1 MSSDH
6 VKKKVPVIL
15 QIGENE
21 SGPVALNMVFSYFR
35 CWPAKDTLNQEC
47 GVSDN
52 SKIPVERLMKVARAH
67 HFISDV
73 RQPGIDGLKSL
84 RLPAII
90 GIRGGYFSVLTG
102 YTGDFFLV
110 NSTRE
115 GQQKITASD
124 LESVF
129 DGNVLTLEPG
139 PDFKPDK
146 KQFGFADKIWSR
158 IKPSRYD
165 LLFVLICGAILVI
178 PAVIMAGLNK
188 LFFDDIINLNQPRYF
203 RPMLLLIAG
212 LFFFN
217 GILTF
222 LQQKVLVKIELRLAI
237 VESSKLLLHILKLPI
252 RFFMTRQP
260 GEIFKRVQLNDDL
273 AALLSTELTSTIS
286 NMITVILYAVV
297 MIQYNFLLTVIGVT
311 VILVN
316 LFVLR
321 IISEKRSTLNQLLF
335 ERNQR
340 TFSTAGVGLEQ
351 IETIKA
357 TGSEND
363 FYGLWSG
370 SLSNAVVYDQRL
382 NVTSNLL
389 DALPDF
395 LSNLNNIILLT
406 LGGLLVIYGDMTIG
420 IFIAFQS
427 LMSNFTGPVKS
438 VVSMGSD
445 LQVAKSNLNTI
456 QDALSTGEDVY
467 FNTTV
472 SDDPASLSPGSS
484 KLHGFL
490 DFTNVTFGYD
500 RFAEPLISGFSL
512 HVEPGKRI
520 ALVGGSGSGKSTL
533 AKLVAGLYHP
543 WEGDIL
549 FDGRKRTAYPQ
560 DVIRNSI
567 SLVDQE
573 IFIFKGTVNENITM
587 WNNTIPTPD
596 IIQSTRDACIHDIIS
611 SRPGGYNGILINA
624 GNNLSGGQRQRIE
637 IARALVVNPTILV
650 MDEATSALDANTEK
664 IIDNNI
670 RRRGCTTLII
680 AHRLSTIRDCDEIIV
695 LDRGKVVQRGT
706 HDEMI
711 KDQQGLY
718 FKLVNL
724 N

>member
-1 MSSDH
+1 
-6 VKKKVPVIL
+6 
-15 QIGENE
+15 
-21 SGPVALNMVFSYFR
+21 
-35 CWPAKDTLNQEC
+35 
-47 GVSDN
+47 
-52 SKIPVERLMKVARAH
+52 
-67 HFISDV
+67 
-73 RQPGIDGLKSL
+73 
-84 RLPAII
+84 
-90 GIRGGYFSVLTG
+90 
-102 YTGDFFLV
+102 
-110 NSTRE
+110 
-115 GQQKITASD
+115 
-124 LESVF
+124 
-129 DGNVLTLEPG
+129 
-139 PDFKPDK
+139 
-146 KQFGFADKIWSR
+146 
-158 IKPSRYD
+158 
-165 LLFVLICGAILVI
+165 
-178 PAVIMAGLNK
+178 
-188 LFFDDIINLNQPRYF
+188 
-203 RPMLLLIAG
+203 
-212 LFFFN
+212 
-217 GILTF
+217 
-222 LQQKVLVKIELRLAI
+222 
-237 VESSKLLLHILKLPI
+237 
-252 RFFMTRQP
+252 
-260 GEIFKRVQLNDDL
+260 
-273 AALLSTELTSTIS
+273 
-286 NMITVILYAVV
+286 MITVILYAVV
-297 MIQYNFLLTVIGVT
+297 MIQYNLLLTVIGVS

-370 SLSNAVVYDQRL
+370 SLSNAVIYDQKL

-456 QDALSTGEDVY
+456 QDALSTREDIYFSGE
-467 FNTTV
+467 V
-472 SDDPASLSPGSS
+472 SADPALLEPDAS
-484 KLHGFL
+484 KLHGYL
-490 DFTNVTFGYD
+490 DFKNVTFGYD
-500 RFAEPLISGFSL
+500 RFADPLISDFSL
-512 HVEPGKRI
+512 HVEPGKRV

-549 FDGRKRTAYPQ
+549 FDGKPRTAFAQ

-573 IFIFKGTVNENITM
+573 IFLFRGTVNENITM
-587 WNNTIPTPD
+587 WNNTIQTPD
-596 IIQSTRDACIHDIIS
+596 IILSTRDACIHDVIS
-611 SRPGGYNGILINA
+611 SRPGGYNGLLINA
-624 GNNLSGGQRQRIE
+624 GSNLSGGQRQRIE

-650 MDEATSALDANTEK
+650 MDEATSALDANTAK
-664 IIDNNI
+664 TIDNNI

-695 LDRGKVVQRGT
+695 LERGKVVQRGT

-711 KDQQGLY
+711 RDQQGLY
-718 FKLVNL
+718 YKLVNL

>member
-1 MSSDH
+1 MSNEH

-21 SGPVALNMVFSYFR
+21 SGAVALTMVFSYFHCFPPR
-35 CWPAKDTLNQEC
+35 DALNQEC

-52 SKIPVERLMKVARAH
+52 SKIPAERLMKVAMAH
-67 HFISDV
+67 VFRSEV
-73 RQPGIDGLKSL
+73 RRCSVAELKTLQQPV
-84 RLPAII
+84 II
-90 GIRGGYFSVLTG
+90 GIHGGYYSVLTG
-102 YTGDFFLV
+102 YGKEFYFL
-110 NSTRE
+110 NDTRE
-115 GQQKITASD
+115 GQKKFD
-124 LESVF
+124 ERELENIF
-129 DGNVLTLEPG
+129 DGTVVIITPG

-146 KQFGFADKIWSR
+146 NRNAFFERVWIR
-158 IKPSRYD
+158 LKPNRFD
-165 LLFVLICGAILVI
+165 LVFVLICGAILVI
-178 PAVIMAGLNK
+178 PAIIMAGLNK
-188 LFFDDIINLNQPRYF
+188 LFFDDIINLNQPAYF
-203 RPMLLLIAG
+203 KPMLLLIVA

-217 GILTF
+217 GFLTY
-222 LQQKVLVKIELRLAI
+222 LQQKILVKIELRLAI
-237 VESSKLLLHILKLPI
+237 VESSKLLMHILKLPI

-273 AALLSTELTSTIS
+273 ASLLSTELTATIS
-286 NMITVILYAVV
+286 NMITVVFYAIV
-297 MIQYNFLLTVIGVT
+297 MIQYNLLLTVIGVT
-311 VILVN
+311 VIMVN

-321 IISEKRSTLNQLLF
+321 LISEKRSTLNQLLF
-335 ERNQR
+335 ERNQQ

-370 SLSNAVVYDQRL
+370 SLSNAVVFDQKL

-406 LGGLLVIYGDMTIG
+406 LGGLLVIYGEMTIG

-456 QDALSTGEDVY
+456 QDALSTNEDVY
-467 FNTTV
+467 FKSEV
-472 SDDPASLSPGSS
+472 SDDPATLTPAAS
-484 KLHGFL
+484 KLNGFL
-490 DFTNVTFGYD
+490 DFKNVTFGYD
-500 RFAEPLISGFSL
+500 RFRDPLIENFSL

-543 WEGDIL
+543 WAGEVL
-549 FDGRKRTAYPQ
+549 FDGRERTAIDQ
-560 DVIRNSI
+560 DVIRNSV

-573 IFIFKGTVNENITM
+573 IFLFKGTVSDNITM
-587 WNNTIPTPD
+587 WNNTIGTPD
-596 IIQSTRDACIHDIIS
+596 IVQATKDACIHDIIS
-611 SRPGGYNGILINA
+611 SRPGGYNGIIINA
-624 GNNLSGGQRQRIE
+624 GSNLSGGQRQRIE
-637 IARALVVNPTILV
+637 IARALVVNPSILV

-695 LDRGKVVQRGT
+695 LDRGKVAQRGT

-718 FKLVNL
+718 YKLVNL

>member
-1 MSSDH
+1 MSSHH

-21 SGPVALNMVFSYFR
+21 SGPVALSMVFSYFH
-35 CWPAKDTLNQEC
+35 CWPAKDALNQEC

-52 SKIPVERLMKVARAH
+52 SKIPVERLLKVARAH
-67 HFISDV
+67 DFISALL
-73 RQPGIDGLKSL
+73 QPGIDRLKSL
-84 RLPAII
+84 SLPAII
-90 GIRGGYFSVLTG
+90 GINGGYFSVLTG
-102 YTGDFFLV
+102 YTGDYFLL

-139 PDFKPDK
+139 PEFKPDK

-222 LQQKVLVKIELRLAI
+222 LQQKVLVKVELRLAI
-237 VESSKLLLHILKLPI
+237 AESSKLLLHILKLPI

-273 AALLSTELTSTIS
+273 ATLLSTELTSTIS
-286 NMITVILYAVV
+286 NMVTVILYAVV
-297 MIQYNFLLTVIGVT
+297 MIQYNLLLTVIGVT

-406 LGGLLVIYGDMTIG
+406 LGGLLVIYGNMTIG

-456 QDALSTGEDVY
+456 QDALSTGEDIY

-472 SDDPASLSPGSS
+472 SDDPGSLSPGAS

-500 RFAEPLISGFSL
+500 RFSEPLIAGFSL

-543 WEGDIL
+543 WEGEVL
-549 FDGRKRTAYPQ
+549 FDGKPRNAFPE

-573 IFIFKGTVNENITM
+573 IFLFKGTVNENITM

-711 KDQQGLY
+711 KDLQGLY

>member
-1 MSSDH
+1 
-6 VKKKVPVIL
+6 
-15 QIGENE
+15 
-21 SGPVALNMVFSYFR
+21 MVFSYYH
-35 CWPAKDTLNQEC
+35 CYPAKDALNQEC

-52 SKIPVERLMKVARAH
+52 SNIPADRLMKVALAH
-67 HFISDV
+67 AFKSEIRSC
-73 RQPGIDGLKSL
+73 GTAELKKL
-84 RLPAII
+84 QVPVII
-90 GIRGGYFSVLTG
+90 GIHGGYYSVLTG
-102 YTGDFFLV
+102 YNKEFYFL
-110 NSTRE
+110 NDTRE
-115 GQQKITASD
+115 GQKKLNEQE
-124 LESVF
+124 LENIF
-129 DGNVLTLEPG
+129 DGTAVIITPG

-146 KQFGFADKIWSR
+146 NRNAFLEKVWTR
-158 IKPSRYD
+158 IKPNRFD
-165 LLFVLICGAILVI
+165 LGFVLICGAILVI
-178 PAVIMAGLNK
+178 PAIIMAGLNK
-188 LFFDDIINLNQPRYF
+188 LFFDDIIDLNQPSYF
-203 RPMLLLIAG
+203 KPMLVLIAG

-217 GILTF
+217 GFLTY
-222 LQQKVLVKIELRLAI
+222 LQQKILVKIELKLAI
-237 VESSKLLLHILKLPI
+237 VESSKLLMHILKLPI

-273 AALLSTELTSTIS
+273 ASLLSTELTSTIS
-286 NMITVILYAVV
+286 NMITVVFYAIV
-297 MIQYNFLLTVIGVT
+297 MIQYNLLLTVIGVT

-321 IISEKRSTLNQLLF
+321 FISEKRSTLNQLLF

-370 SLSNAVVYDQRL
+370 SLSNAVVFDQKL

-395 LSNLNNIILLT
+395 LSNLNTIILLT
-406 LGGLLVIYGDMTIG
+406 LGGLLVIYGEMTIG

-456 QDALSTGEDVY
+456 QDALSTNEDVY
-467 FNTTV
+467 FKSGV
-472 SDDPASLSPGSS
+472 SDDLSTLAPASS
-484 KLHGFL
+484 KLNGFL
-490 DFTNVTFGYD
+490 DFKNVTFGYD
-500 RFAEPLISGFSL
+500 RFHDPLIENFSL

-543 WEGDIL
+543 WAGEIL
-549 FDGRKRTAYPQ
+549 FDGKERTAFPQ
-560 DVIRNSI
+560 DIIRNSI

-573 IFIFKGTVNENITM
+573 IFLFKGLSA
-587 WNNTIPTPD
+587 TILRCGTILSGLLILSSLQRTPA
-596 IIQSTRDACIHDIIS
+596 SMIIS

-624 GNNLSGGQRQRIE
+624 GSNLSGGQRQRIE
-637 IARALVVNPTILV
+637 IARALVVNPAILV

-695 LDRGKVVQRGT
+695 LDKGKVAQRGT

>member
-1 MSSDH
+1 MSTEH

-15 QIGENE
+15 QIGDNE
-21 SGPVALNMVFSYFR
+21 SGPVALTMVFSYYH
-35 CWPAKDTLNQEC
+35 CWPAKDALNQEC

-52 SKIPVERLMKVARAH
+52 SRIPADRLKKVAAAH
-67 HFISDV
+67 AFKSEV
-73 RQPGIDGLKSL
+73 RKCTVADLKTL
-84 RLPAII
+84 QLPAII
-90 GIRGGYFSVLTG
+90 GIQGSYYSVLTG
-102 YTGDFFLV
+102 YNNEFFLV
-110 NSTRE
+110 NDTHE
-115 GQQKITASD
+115 GEKKLKAEELEKI
-124 LESVF
+124 F
-129 DGNVLTLEPG
+129 DGNAIYLEPG
-139 PDFKPDK
+139 PDFKPEK
-146 KQFGFADKIWSR
+146 HKNAFVERVWSR
-158 IKPSRYD
+158 IKSSRYD
-165 LLFVLICGAILVI
+165 LGFVLICGAILVI

-222 LQQKVLVKIELRLAI
+222 LQQKILVKIELRLAI
-237 VESSKLLLHILKLPI
+237 VESSKLLMHILKLPI

-273 AALLSTELTSTIS
+273 ASLLSTELTATIS
-286 NMITVILYAVV
+286 NMITVVLYALV
-297 MIQYNFLLTVIGVT
+297 MIQYNLLLTIIGVT

-321 IISEKRSTLNQLLF
+321 MISEKRSTLNQLLF

-370 SLSNAVVYDQRL
+370 SLSNAVVFDQKL

-406 LGGLLVIYGDMTIG
+406 LGGLLVIYGEMTIG

-445 LQVAKSNLNTI
+445 LQVAKSNLTTI
-456 QDALSTGEDVY
+456 QDALSTKQDIY
-467 FNTTV
+467 FKSEVNDNP
-472 SDDPASLSPGSS
+472 SSLEPASS

-490 DFTNVTFGYD
+490 DFKNVTFGYD
-500 RFAEPLISGFSL
+500 RFSDPLIENFSL
-512 HVEPGKRI
+512 HVEPGSRI

-543 WEGDIL
+543 WAGDIL
-549 FDGRKRTAYPQ
+549 FDGKERTAYPQ
-560 DVIRNSI
+560 DIMRNSI

-573 IFIFKGTVNENITM
+573 IFLFKGTVSDNITM
-587 WNNTIPTPD
+587 WNNTIGTPD
-596 IIQSTRDACIHDIIS
+596 IIQATKDACIHDVIS

-624 GNNLSGGQRQRIE
+624 GSNLSGGQRQRIE
-637 IARALVVNPTILV
+637 IARALVVNPSIMV

-695 LDRGKVVQRGT
+695 LEKGKVVQRGT

>member
-1 MSSDH
+1 MSNER
-6 VKKKVPVIL
+6 VKKKIPVIL

-21 SGPVALNMVFSYFR
+21 SGPVALTMVFSYFH
-35 CWPAKDTLNQEC
+35 CYPAKNALNQEC
-47 GVSDN
+47 GVTDN
-52 SKIPVERLMKVARAH
+52 SKIPAIRLKKVAIAH
-67 HFISDV
+67 AFNSEV
-73 RQPGIDGLKSL
+73 RSCGVTELKSL
-84 RLPAII
+84 QMPLII
-90 GIRGGYFSVLTG
+90 GINGGYYSVLTG
-102 YTGDFFLV
+102 YNKEFYLLNDTH
-110 NSTRE
+110 E
-115 GQQKITASD
+115 GEKKISEQE
-124 LESVF
+124 LGKIY
-129 DGNVLTLEPG
+129 DGTVLIITPG

-146 KQFGFADKIWSR
+146 HKNVFINRVWAR
-158 IKPSRYD
+158 IKPSRFD
-165 LLFVLICGAILVI
+165 LGFVLICGAILVL
-178 PAVIMAGLNK
+178 PAIIMAGLNK
-188 LFFDDIINLNQPRYF
+188 LFFDDIINLNQPSYF
-203 RPMLLLIAG
+203 KPMLVLIAG

-217 GILTF
+217 GILTY
-222 LQQKVLVKIELRLAI
+222 LQQKILVKIELRLAI
-237 VESSKLLLHILKLPI
+237 VESSKLLMHILKLPI
-252 RFFMTRQP
+252 RFFMARQP

-273 AALLSTELTSTIS
+273 GSLLSTELTSTMS
-286 NMITVILYAVV
+286 NMITVVFYAIV
-297 MIQYNFLLTVIGVT
+297 MIQYNFLLTVIGVS

-370 SLSNAVVYDQRL
+370 SLSNAVVFDQKL

-389 DALPDF
+389 DTLPDF
-395 LSNLNNIILLT
+395 LSNLNTIILIT
-406 LGGLLVIYGDMTIG
+406 LGGLLVIYGEMTIG

-456 QDALSTGEDVY
+456 QDALSTDEDIY
-467 FNTTV
+467 FKSEAN
-472 SDDPASLSPGSS
+472 DDPKTITPANS

-490 DFTNVTFGYD
+490 DFNNVIFGYD
-500 RFAEPLISGFSL
+500 RFSDPLIENFSL
-512 HVEPGKRI
+512 HVEPGKRV

-533 AKLVAGLYHP
+533 AKLVAGLYQP
-543 WEGDIL
+543 WAGEVL
-549 FDGRKRTAYPQ
+549 FDGQERTAFSQ

-573 IFIFKGTVNENITM
+573 IFLFKGTVNDNLTM
-587 WNNTIPTPD
+587 WNNTIGTPD
-596 IIQSTRDACIHDIIS
+596 VIQATKDSCIHDVIS

-637 IARALVVNPTILV
+637 IARALVVNPTILI

-695 LDRGKVVQRGT
+695 LDKGKVVQRGT

-711 KDQQGLY
+711 KDQLGIY

>member
-1 MSSDH
+1 M
-6 VKKKVPVIL
+6 
-15 QIGENE
+15 
-21 SGPVALNMVFSYFR
+21 AFAFYR
-35 CWPAKDTLNQEC
+35 CRPAKDALNQEC

-52 SKIPVERLMKVARAH
+52 SKIPASRLTKVAQSHNFEANS
-67 HFISDV
+67 FTSDV
-73 RQPGIDGLKSL
+73 QTL
-84 RLPAII
+84 RSIPLPALI
-90 GIRGGYFSVLTG
+90 GIQGGYFSVLTG
-102 YTGDFFLV
+102 YTSETFLL
-110 NSTRE
+110 NDTRE
-115 GQQKITASD
+115 GAKKMGPAD
-124 LESVF
+124 LEAVF
-129 DGNVLTLEPG
+129 DGNVITLKPG
-139 PDFKPDK
+139 PEFKPDK
-146 KQFGFADKIWSR
+146 HQHGLFDKVWSR
-158 IKPSRYD
+158 IKPSRFD
-165 LLFVLICGAILVI
+165 LVFVLICGAILVI

-188 LFFDDIINLNQPRYF
+188 LFFDDIISLNQPRYF
-203 RPMLLLIAG
+203 KPMLVLIAG

-217 GILTF
+217 GLLTF
-222 LQQKVLVKIELRLAI
+222 LQQKILVKIELRLAI

-260 GEIFKRVQLNDDL
+260 GEIFKRIQLNDDL
-273 AALLSTELTSTIS
+273 ATLLSTELTFTIS
-286 NMITVILYAVV
+286 NLITVILYAAV
-297 MIQYNFLLTVIGVT
+297 MIRYNMMLTVIGVT
-311 VILVN
+311 VILIN
-316 LFVLR
+316 LLVLR
-321 IISEKRSTLNQLLF
+321 MISEKRSTLNQLLF

-363 FYGLWSG
+363 FYSLWSG
-370 SLSNAVVYDQRL
+370 SLSNAVNFDQKL
-382 NVTSNLL
+382 NVTSNIL

-406 LGGLLVIYGDMTIG
+406 LGGLLVIHGEMTIG

-445 LQVAKSNLNTI
+445 LQVARSNLNTI
-456 QDALSTGEDVY
+456 QDALSTREDIY
-467 FNTTV
+467 FNSEV
-472 SDDPASLSPGSS
+472 SDDPSALAPSDS
-484 KLHGFL
+484 KLNGFL
-490 DFTNVTFGYD
+490 DFKNVTFGYD
-500 RFAEPLISGFSL
+500 RFADPLISDFSL
-512 HVEPGKRI
+512 HVEPGKRV

-543 WEGDIL
+543 WEGEIL
-549 FDGRKRTAYPQ
+549 FDGKPRTAYPQ

-573 IFIFKGTVNENITM
+573 IFLFKGTVNENITM
-587 WNNTIPTPD
+587 WNNTILTPD
-596 IIQSTRDACIHDIIS
+596 IIQSTKDACIHDVIS
-611 SRPGGYNGILINA
+611 SRPGGYSGLIINA
-624 GNNLSGGQRQRIE
+624 GSNLSGGQRQRIE

-706 HDEMI
+706 HDELI
-711 KDQQGLY
+711 KDKQGLY
-718 FKLVNL
+718 YKLVNL
-724 N
+724 S

>member
-1 MSSDH
+1 MRDEH

-15 QIGENE
+15 QIGDNE
-21 SGPVALNMVFSYFR
+21 SGPVALTMVFSYYH
-35 CWPAKDTLNQEC
+35 CYPAKDSLNLEC

-52 SKIPVERLMKVARAH
+52 SKIPADRLMKVARH
-67 HFISDV
+67 HEFHSEV
-73 RQPGIDGLKSL
+73 LNCSAAELKSL
-84 RLPAII
+84 QMPLIT
-90 GIRGGYFSVLTG
+90 GIHGGYYSVITG
-102 YTGDFFLV
+102 YTKDGYLLND
-110 NSTRE
+110 THE
-115 GQQKITASD
+115 GKKKVSEQEFEKIYDGTA
-124 LESVF
+124 LIIK
-129 DGNVLTLEPG
+129 PG
-139 PDFKPDK
+139 SDFKPDK
-146 KQFGFADKIWSR
+146 HQFGFIDKVWAR
-158 IKPSRYD
+158 LKPSRYD
-165 LLFVLICGAILVI
+165 LGFVLLCGAILII
-178 PAVIMAGLNK
+178 PAIIMAGLNK

-203 RPMLLLIAG
+203 RPMLVLIAG

-217 GILTF
+217 GILTY
-222 LQQKVLVKIELRLAI
+222 LQQKILVKIELRLAI
-237 VESSKLLLHILKLPI
+237 VESSKLLMHILKLPV
-252 RFFMTRQP
+252 RFFTSRQP

-273 AALLSTELTSTIS
+273 ASLLSTELTATVSS
-286 NMITVILYAVV
+286 MITVVFYAVV
-297 MIQYNFLLTVIGVT
+297 MIQYNLMLTVIGVT

-363 FYGLWSG
+363 FFGLWSG
-370 SLSNAVVYDQRL
+370 TLSNAVVFDQKL
-382 NVTSNLL
+382 NFTSNLL

-406 LGGLLVIYGDMTIG
+406 LGGLLVIYGEMTIG

-427 LMSNFTGPVKS
+427 LMLNFTGPVKV

-445 LQVAKSNLNTI
+445 LQVAKSNIDTI
-456 QDALSTGEDVY
+456 QDALSTNEDIY
-467 FNTTV
+467 FKSEAHDSPV
-472 SDDPASLSPGSS
+472 SLIPSNS

-490 DFTNVTFGYD
+490 DFKNVTFGYD
-500 RFAEPLISGFSL
+500 RFLDPLIENFSL

-543 WEGDIL
+543 WAGEIL
-549 FDGRKRTAYPQ
+549 FDGQERNAYPQ
-560 DVIRNSI
+560 DVIRNSV

-573 IFIFKGTVNENITM
+573 IFLFKGTVNDNITM
-587 WNNTIPTPD
+587 WNNTIGTPD
-596 IIQSTRDACIHDIIS
+596 IIQSTKDACIHDVIS
-611 SRPGGYNGILINA
+611 SRPGGYSGILINA

-664 IIDNNI
+664 MIDNNI
-670 RRRGCTTLII
+670 RRRGCTALII
-680 AHRLSTIRDCDEIIV
+680 CLLYTSPSPRDGLLSR
-695 LDRGKVVQRGT
+695 
-706 HDEMI
+706 MPSSA
-711 KDQQGLY
+711 
-718 FKLVNL
+718 
-724 N
+724 

>member
-1 MSSDH
+1 M
-6 VKKKVPVIL
+6 
-15 QIGENE
+15 
-21 SGPVALNMVFSYFR
+21 
-35 CWPAKDTLNQEC
+35 
-47 GVSDN
+47 
-52 SKIPVERLMKVARAH
+52 
-67 HFISDV
+67 
-73 RQPGIDGLKSL
+73 
-84 RLPAII
+84 
-90 GIRGGYFSVLTG
+90 
-102 YTGDFFLV
+102 LV
-110 NSTRE
+110 
-115 GQQKITASD
+115 
-124 LESVF
+124 
-129 DGNVLTLEPG
+129 
-139 PDFKPDK
+139 
-146 KQFGFADKIWSR
+146 
-158 IKPSRYD
+158 
-165 LLFVLICGAILVI
+165 
-178 PAVIMAGLNK
+178 
-188 LFFDDIINLNQPRYF
+188 
-203 RPMLLLIAG
+203 LIAG

-217 GILTF
+217 GILTY
-222 LQQKVLVKIELRLAI
+222 LQQKILVKTELRLAI
-237 VESSKLLLHILKLPI
+237 VESSKLLMHILKLPI
-252 RFFMTRQP
+252 RFFTSRQP

-273 AALLSTELTSTIS
+273 ATLLSTELS
-286 NMITVILYAVV
+286 NTVSSLITVVFYAIV
-297 MIQYNFLLTVIGVT
+297 MIRYNFLLTLIGVT

-316 LFVLR
+316 LFVLQ

-370 SLSNAVVYDQRL
+370 NLSNAVVYDQKL
-382 NVTSNLL
+382 NFTSNLL

-406 LGGLLVIYGDMTIG
+406 LGGLLVIYGEMTIG

-427 LMSNFTGPVKS
+427 LMSNFTGPVKT

-445 LQVAKSNLNTI
+445 LQVAKSNIDTI
-456 QDALSTGEDVY
+456 QDALSTKEDIY
-467 FNTTV
+467 FKNDGN
-472 SDDPASLSPGSS
+472 DDPGTVIPANS

-490 DFTNVTFGYD
+490 DFKNVTFGYD
-500 RFAEPLISGFSL
+500 RFSDPLIENFSL
-512 HVEPGKRI
+512 HVDPGKRI

-543 WEGDIL
+543 WAGEIL
-549 FDGRKRTAYPQ
+549 FDGLERTHFPQ
-560 DVIRNSI
+560 DVIRNSV

-573 IFIFKGTVNENITM
+573 IFLFKGTVNDNITM
-587 WNNTIPTPD
+587 WNNTIGTPD
-596 IIQSTRDACIHDIIS
+596 IIQSTKDACIHDVIS
-611 SRPGGYNGILINA
+611 ARPGGYSAILINA
-624 GNNLSGGQRQRIE
+624 GSNLSGGQRQRIE

-664 IIDNNI
+664 NIDNNI

-695 LDRGKVVQRGT
+695 LDKGKVVQRGT

-711 KDQQGLY
+711 RDRQGLY

>member
-1 MSSDH
+1 MSNLH

-21 SGPVALNMVFSYFR
+21 SGPVALTMVFSFHH
-35 CWPAKDTLNQEC
+35 CNPAKDALNQEC

-52 SKIPVERLMKVARAH
+52 SKIPIDRLMKVATGH
-67 HFISDV
+67 EFISEV
-73 RQPGIDGLKSL
+73 RSCSIEDLKSL
-84 RLPAII
+84 QLPAII
-90 GIRGGYFSVLTG
+90 GINGGYFSVLTDYNNG
-102 YTGDFFLV
+102 TFQV
-110 NSTRE
+110 NDTHEGKTRLSGPE
-115 GQQKITASD
+115 LEKAYDGHTLIIT
-124 LESVF
+124 
-129 DGNVLTLEPG
+129 PG
-139 PDFKPDK
+139 PDFKSDK
-146 KQFGFADKIWSR
+146 EKNVFFDRVWGR
-158 IKPSRYD
+158 IAPSKFD
-165 LLFVLICGAILVI
+165 LGFVLLCGTILVI
-178 PAVIMAGLNK
+178 PAIIMAGLNK
-188 LFFDDIINLNQPRYF
+188 LFFDDIIGLKQPLYF
-203 RPMLLLIAG
+203 KPMLMLIAG
-212 LFFFN
+212 LFFLN
-217 GILTF
+217 GILTY
-222 LQQKVLVKIELRLAI
+222 LQQKILVKVELRLAI
-237 VESSKLLLHILKLPI
+237 VESSKLLMHILKLPI

-273 AALLSTELTSTIS
+273 ASLLSTQLAGTVSS
-286 NMITVILYAVV
+286 MITVIFYAVV
-297 MIQYNFLLTVIGVT
+297 MIQYNVLLTVIGVS

-363 FYGLWSG
+363 FFGLWSG
-370 SLSNAVVYDQRL
+370 NLSNAVVFDQKL
-382 NVTSNLL
+382 NFTSNLL

-406 LGGLLVIYGDMTIG
+406 LGGLLVIYGEMTIG

-445 LQVAKSNLNTI
+445 MQVAKSNINTI
-456 QDALSTGEDVY
+456 QDALSTKPDIYYNDE
-467 FNTTV
+467 TV
-472 SDDPASLSPGSS
+472 ENPQSITAANS

-490 DFTNVTFGYD
+490 DFKNVTFGYD
-500 RFAEPLISGFSL
+500 RFRDPLIENFSL
-512 HVEPGKRI
+512 HVEPGRRI

-543 WEGDIL
+543 WAGQIL
-549 FDGRKRTAYPQ
+549 FDNRERKAFPQ
-560 DVIRNSI
+560 DLIRNSV

-573 IFIFKGTVNENITM
+573 IFLFKGTVNENITM
-587 WNNTIPTPD
+587 WNNTIGTPD
-596 IIQSTRDACIHDIIS
+596 IIQSTKDACIHDVIS
-611 SRPGGYNGILINA
+611 SRPGGYTSMLINA
-624 GNNLSGGQRQRIE
+624 GNNFSGGQRQRIE

-664 IIDNNI
+664 SIDNNI

-695 LDRGKVVQRGT
+695 LDNGKVAQRGT
-706 HDEMI
+706 HEELVRD
-711 KDQQGLY
+711 KQGLY

>member
-596 IIQSTRDACIHDIIS
+596 IIQSTMDACIHDIIS
-611 SRPGGYNGILINA
+611 SRPGGYSGILINA

-706 HDEMI
+706 HDDMI

>member
-1 MSSDH
+1 MSNEH
-6 VKKKVPVIL
+6 VRKKVPVIL

-21 SGPVALNMVFSYFR
+21 SGVVALTMVFSFYR
-35 CWPAKDTLNQEC
+35 CWPAKNVLTQEC
-47 GVSDN
+47 GISDN
-52 SKIPVERLMKVARAH
+52 SKIPADRLMKVA
-67 HFISDV
+67 ISHAFTSEIRNCGV
-73 RQPGIDGLKSL
+73 SELKSL
-84 RLPAII
+84 QLPVII
-90 GIRGGYFSVLTG
+90 GIHGGYFSVLTG
-102 YTGDFFLV
+102 YSKGFYFL
-110 NSTRE
+110 NDTHE
-115 GQQKITASD
+115 GPKKLNGHE
-124 LESVF
+124 LEQIF
-129 DGNVLTLEPG
+129 DGTALIITPG

-146 KQFGFADKIWSR
+146 HRNAFFDKIWTR
-158 IKPSRYD
+158 IKTSRFD
-165 LLFVLICGAILVI
+165 LGFVLICGAILVI
-178 PAVIMAGLNK
+178 PAIILAGLNK
-188 LFFDDIINLNQPRYF
+188 LFFDDIIDLHQIQYF
-203 RPMLLLIAG
+203 KPMLLLIAG

-217 GILTF
+217 GILTY
-222 LQQKVLVKIELRLAI
+222 LQQKILVKIELRLAI
-237 VESSKLLLHILKLPI
+237 VESSKLLIHILKLPI

-273 AALLSTELTSTIS
+273 ATLLSTELTSTVS
-286 NMITVILYAVV
+286 NMITVVFYAIV
-297 MIQYNFLLTVIGVT
+297 MIQYNLLLTVIGVT

-321 IISEKRSTLNQLLF
+321 IMSEKRSTLNQLLF

-363 FYGLWSG
+363 FFGLWSG
-370 SLSNAVVYDQRL
+370 SLSNAVGFDQKL

-389 DALPDF
+389 EALPDF

-406 LGGLLVIYGDMTIG
+406 LGGLLVIYGEMTIG

-445 LQVAKSNLNTI
+445 LQVAKSNLDTI
-456 QDALSTGEDVY
+456 QDALSTNEDIY
-467 FNTTV
+467 FQSEA
-472 SDDPASLSPGSS
+472 SDNPENITPVNS

-490 DFTNVTFGYD
+490 DFKNITFGYD
-500 RFAEPLISGFSL
+500 RFSEPLIENFSL

-543 WEGDIL
+543 WAGEIL
-549 FDGRKRTAYPQ
+549 FDGRERTDFPQ
-560 DVIRNSI
+560 DVIRNSV

-573 IFIFKGTVNENITM
+573 IFLFKGTVTDNITM
-587 WNNTIPTPD
+587 WNNTIGTPD
-596 IIQSTRDACIHDIIS
+596 IIQSTKDACIHDVIS

-624 GNNLSGGQRQRIE
+624 GSNLSGGQRQRIE

-695 LDRGKVVQRGT
+695 LDNGKVVQRGT

-711 KDQQGLY
+711 RDQNGLY

>member
-1 MSSDH
+1 MKDEH
-6 VKKKVPVIL
+6 VKKRVPVIL
-15 QIGENE
+15 QIGDNE
-21 SGPVALNMVFSYFR
+21 SGPVALTMVFSYYH
-35 CWPAKDTLNQEC
+35 CYPSKDALNLEC

-52 SKIPVERLMKVARAH
+52 SKIPAGRLTDVASQHA
-67 HFISDV
+67 
-73 RQPGIDGLKSL
+73 IDSEVITCPAAALKSHQMPL
-84 RLPAII
+84 IAGLH
-90 GIRGGYFSVLTG
+90 GGYYAVITG
-102 YTGDFFLV
+102 FTKDSYLIND
-110 NSTRE
+110 TRE
-115 GQQKITASD
+115 GKKKLSENEFEQIYDGTAVI
-124 LESVF
+124 LTPGAGFKTERQR
-129 DGNVLTLEPG
+129 DGFPARVWE
-139 PDFKPDK
+139 
-146 KQFGFADKIWSR
+146 R

-165 LLFVLICGAILVI
+165 LAFVLLCGVILII
-178 PAVIMAGLNK
+178 PAIIMAGLNK

-203 RPMLLLIAG
+203 RPMLALIAG

-217 GILTF
+217 GILTY
-222 LQQKVLVKIELRLAI
+222 LQQKILVKIELRLAI
-237 VESSKLLLHILKLPI
+237 VESSRLLMHILKLPI
-252 RFFMTRQP
+252 RFFTARQP

-273 AALLSTELTSTIS
+273 ASLLSTQLIETLASMT
-286 NMITVILYAVV
+286 TVIFYAVV
-297 MIQYNFLLTVIGVT
+297 MIQYNVLLTVIGVT

-321 IISEKRSTLNQLLF
+321 IISEKRATLNQLLF

-370 SLSNAVVYDQRL
+370 NLSNAVVYDQKL
-382 NVTSNLL
+382 NFTSNLL

-406 LGGLLVIYGDMTIG
+406 LGGLLVIYGEMTIG

-427 LMSNFTGPVKS
+427 LMSNFTGPVKT

-445 LQVAKSNLNTI
+445 LQVAKSNIDTM
-456 QDALSTGEDVY
+456 QDALSTREDIFFY
-467 FNTTV
+467 N
-472 SDDPASLSPGSS
+472 DADDELKHYDPADS

-490 DFTNVTFGYD
+490 DFKNVTFGYD
-500 RFAEPLISGFSL
+500 RFREPLIENFSL

-533 AKLVAGLYHP
+533 AKLVAGLHHP
-543 WEGDIL
+543 WAGEIL
-549 FDGRKRTAYPQ
+549 FDGRQRSFYPQ
-560 DVIRNSI
+560 DVIRNSV

-573 IFIFKGTVNENITM
+573 IFLFKGTVNDNITM
-587 WNNTIPTPD
+587 WNNTIGTPD
-596 IIQSTRDACIHDIIS
+596 IIQSTKDACIHDVIS
-611 SRPGGYNGILINA
+611 SRPGGYTGLLINA
-624 GNNLSGGQRQRIE
+624 GSNLSGGQRQRIE
-637 IARALVVNPTILV
+637 IARALVVNPSILV

-664 IIDNNI
+664 TIDNNI

-695 LDRGKVVQRGT
+695 LDKGKVVQRGT

-711 KDQQGLY
+711 RDQEGLY

>member
-1 MSSDH
+1 MSNEQ
-6 VKKKVPVIL
+6 VKTKVPVML

-21 SGPVALNMVFSYFR
+21 SGPVALTMVFAFYH
-35 CWPAKDTLNQEC
+35 CWPARDALNQEC
-47 GVSDN
+47 GVTDN
-52 SKIPVERLMKVARAH
+52 SKIPADRLMKVAAAH
-67 HFISDV
+67 EFTSEV
-73 RQPGIDGLKSL
+73 RQCSVAELTSL
-84 RLPAII
+84 QLPAII
-90 GIRGGYFSVLTG
+90 ELHGGYFGVLTG
-102 YTGDFFLV
+102 FSKDFFWL
-110 NSTRE
+110 NDTHE
-115 GQQKITASD
+115 GQKKLTIQELQGIYNGTAVILS
-124 LESVF
+124 
-129 DGNVLTLEPG
+129 PG
-139 PDFKPDK
+139 PEFKPDK
-146 KQFGFADKIWSR
+146 RRNVFADRVWSR
-158 IKPSRYD
+158 IKPSRFD
-165 LLFVLICGAILVI
+165 LGFVLICGAILVI

-203 RPMLLLIAG
+203 RPMLLLIAS

-217 GILTF
+217 GILTY
-222 LQQKVLVKIELRLAI
+222 LQQKILVKIELRLAI
-237 VESSKLLLHILKLPI
+237 VESSKLLMHILKLPI

-260 GEIFKRVQLNDDL
+260 GEIFKRIQLNDDL
-273 AALLSTELTSTIS
+273 ASLLSTELTSTIS
-286 NMITVILYAVV
+286 NMVTVVLYAVV
-297 MIQYNFLLTVIGVT
+297 MIQYNLLLTVIGVT

-321 IISEKRSTLNQLLF
+321 MISEKRSTLNQLLF

-370 SLSNAVVYDQRL
+370 SLSNAVVFDQKL

-406 LGGLLVIYGDMTIG
+406 LGGLLVIYGEMTIG

-456 QDALSTGEDVY
+456 QDALSTRQDIY
-467 FNTTV
+467 FKSEVNENPDTLA
-472 SDDPASLSPGSS
+472 PASS
-484 KLHGFL
+484 KLKGYL
-490 DFTNVTFGYD
+490 DFNKVTFGYD
-500 RFAEPLISGFSL
+500 RFRDPLIENFSL

-543 WEGDIL
+543 WAGDIL
-549 FDGRKRTAYPQ
+549 FDGKERTVFPQ
-560 DVIRNSI
+560 DVIRNSV

-573 IFIFKGTVNENITM
+573 IFLFKGTVNDNITM
-587 WNNTIPTPD
+587 WNNTIGTPD
-596 IIQSTRDACIHDIIS
+596 IIQATKDACIHDIIS
-611 SRPGGYNGILINA
+611 SRPGGYSGILINA

-637 IARALVVNPTILV
+637 IARALVVNPSLLV

-695 LDRGKVVQRGT
+695 LDKGKVAQRGT

-718 FKLVNL
+718 YKLVNL

>member
-1 MSSDH
+1 MRNEH

-21 SGPVALNMVFSYFR
+21 SGPVALTMVFSYYH
-35 CWPAKDTLNQEC
+35 CYPVKDALNQEC
-47 GVSDN
+47 GISDN
-52 SKIPVERLMKVARAH
+52 SKIPADRLMKVAVAH
-67 HFISDV
+67 GFRSELRDCSV
-73 RQPGIDGLKSL
+73 AELKSL
-84 RLPAII
+84 QMPVII
-90 GIRGGYFSVLTG
+90 GICGGYYSVLTG
-102 YTGDFFLV
+102 YNKQFYLLNDTH
-110 NSTRE
+110 E
-115 GQQKITASD
+115 GVKKLSEKELEKIYEGTA
-124 LESVF
+124 LII
-129 DGNVLTLEPG
+129 TPG
-139 PDFKPDK
+139 PDFKLDK
-146 KQFGFADKIWSR
+146 HQNVFIDR
-158 IKPSRYD
+158 VRQRLKPSRFD
-165 LLFVLICGAILVI
+165 LVFVLICGGILVI
-178 PAVIMAGLNK
+178 PAIIMAGLNK
-188 LFFDDIINLNQPRYF
+188 LFFDDIINLNQPSYF
-203 RPMLLLIAG
+203 KPMLVVIAA

-217 GILTF
+217 GFLTY
-222 LQQKVLVKIELRLAI
+222 LQQKILVKIELRLAI
-237 VESSKLLLHILKLPI
+237 EESSKLLIHILKLPI
-252 RFFMTRQP
+252 RFFMSRQP
-260 GEIFKRVQLNDDL
+260 GEIFKRIQLNDDL
-273 AALLSTELTSTIS
+273 ASLLSTELSATAAS
-286 NMITVILYAVV
+286 MITVLFYAVV
-297 MIQYNFLLTVIGVT
+297 MIQYNLLLTVIGVT

-321 IISEKRSTLNQLLF
+321 VISEKRSTLNQLLF

-370 SLSNAVVYDQRL
+370 SLSNAVIFNQKL

-389 DALPDF
+389 ETLPDF
-395 LSNLNNIILLT
+395 LSNLNTIILLT
-406 LGGLLVIYGDMTIG
+406 LGGLLVIYGEMTIG
-420 IFIAFQS
+420 VFIAFQS
-427 LMSNFTGPVKS
+427 LMLNFTGPVKT

-445 LQVAKSNLNTI
+445 LQEAKSNLNTI
-456 QDALSTGEDVY
+456 QDALSTKEDIY
-467 FNTTV
+467 FTSNTNDNPKTIL
-472 SDDPASLSPGSS
+472 PADS

-490 DFTNVTFGYD
+490 DFRNVTFGYD
-500 RFAEPLISGFSL
+500 RFSNPLIENFSL

-543 WEGDIL
+543 WAGEIL
-549 FDGRKRTAYPQ
+549 FDGKERAFYSE
-560 DVIRNSI
+560 DIIRNSI

-573 IFIFKGTVNENITM
+573 IFLFKGTVSDNLTM
-587 WNNTIPTPD
+587 WNTTIGTPD
-596 IIQSTRDACIHDIIS
+596 IIQATKDSCIHDIIS

-624 GNNLSGGQRQRIE
+624 GSNLSGGQRQRVE

-695 LDRGKVVQRGT
+695 LDKGKVVQRGT

-711 KDQQGLY
+711 KDQMGIY

>member
-1 MSSDH
+1 MGNDH
-6 VKKKVPVIL
+6 VKKKVPVLL

-21 SGPVALNMVFSYFR
+21 SGPVALSMVFSYYH
-35 CWPAKDTLNQEC
+35 CWPAKDGLNQEC

-52 SKIPVERLMKVARAH
+52 SKIPAERLMKVAKAH
-67 HFISDV
+67 EFDANITTCDV
-73 RQPGIDGLKSL
+73 SALKSAPM
-84 RLPAII
+84 PAII
-90 GIRGGYFSVLTG
+90 GIKGGYFNVLTG
-102 YTGDFFLV
+102 YTGELYLLND
-110 NSTRE
+110 THE
-115 GQQKITASD
+115 GQKKLGAAD
-124 LESVF
+124 LEQIF
-129 DGNVLTLEPG
+129 DGNLLTFKPG
-139 PDFKPDK
+139 AAFKPDK
-146 KQFGFADKIWSR
+146 HEFGFVDKIWGRIRNSR
-158 IKPSRYD
+158 FD
-165 LLFVLICGAILVI
+165 LMYVLICGAILVI
-178 PAVIMAGLNK
+178 PAVILAGLNK
-188 LFFDDIINLNQPRYF
+188 LFFDDIIDLNQPRYF

-222 LQQKVLVKIELRLAI
+222 LQQKILVKIELRLAI

-273 AALLSTELTSTIS
+273 ASLLSTQLTSTVS

-297 MIQYNFLLTVIGVT
+297 MIQYNLLLTVIGVS

-370 SLSNAVVYDQRL
+370 SLSNAVIYDQKL

-456 QDALSTGEDVY
+456 QDALSTREDIYFSGE
-467 FNTTV
+467 V
-472 SDDPASLSPGSS
+472 SADPALLEPDAS
-484 KLHGFL
+484 KLHGYL
-490 DFTNVTFGYD
+490 DFKNVTFGYD
-500 RFAEPLISGFSL
+500 RFADPLISDFSL
-512 HVEPGKRI
+512 HVEPGKRV

-549 FDGRKRTAYPQ
+549 FDGKPRTAFAQ

-573 IFIFKGTVNENITM
+573 IFLFRGTVNENITM
-587 WNNTIPTPD
+587 WNNTIQTPD
-596 IIQSTRDACIHDIIS
+596 IILSTRDACIHDVIS
-611 SRPGGYNGILINA
+611 SRPGGYNGLLINA
-624 GNNLSGGQRQRIE
+624 GSNLSGGQRQRIE

-664 IIDNNI
+664 TIDNNI

-695 LDRGKVVQRGT
+695 LERGKVVQRGT

-711 KDQQGLY
+711 RDQQGLY
-718 FKLVNL
+718 YKLVNL

>member
-1 MSSDH
+1 MRDEH
-6 VKKKVPVIL
+6 IKKKVPVIL

-21 SGPVALNMVFSYFR
+21 SGAIALTMVFSYYH
-35 CWPAKDTLNQEC
+35 CHPAKDALNQEC
-47 GVSDN
+47 GISDN
-52 SKIPVERLMKVARAH
+52 SIIPASRLMKVA
-67 HFISDV
+67 ISHGFKSEVLNCSVDE
-73 RQPGIDGLKSL
+73 LKSL
-84 RLPAII
+84 QLPAII
-90 GIRGGYFSVLTG
+90 GVQGGNFSVLTG
-102 YTGDFFLV
+102 HTSEGFLL
-110 NSTRE
+110 NNTHE
-115 GQQKITASD
+115 GKKILSGPE
-124 LESVF
+124 LEKIY
-129 DGNVLTLEPG
+129 DKTVLTITPG
-139 PDFKPDK
+139 PAFKPDK
-146 KQFGFADKIWSR
+146 KQNGFYNKVWTR
-158 IKPSRYD
+158 IKPSRLD
-165 LLFVLICGAILVI
+165 LVFVMICGIILII
-178 PAVIMAGLNK
+178 PAIILAGLNK
-188 LFFDDIINLNQPRYF
+188 LFFDDIIGLKQPYF
-203 RPMLLLIAG
+203 KPMMVLIAG
-212 LFFFN
+212 LFLFN

-222 LQQKVLVKIELRLAI
+222 LQQKILVKIELRLAI
-237 VESSKLLLHILKLPI
+237 VESSKLLMHILKLPI

-273 AALLSTELTSTIS
+273 ATLLSTELTMTVSSI
-286 NMITVILYAVV
+286 ITVLFYAIV
-297 MIQYNFLLTVIGVT
+297 MIQYNLLLTVIGVT

-316 LFVLR
+316 LLFLR

-370 SLSNAVVYDQRL
+370 NLSNAVVFDQKL

-389 DALPDF
+389 AALPDF

-406 LGGLLVIYGDMTIG
+406 LGGLLVIYGEMTIG

-427 LMSNFTGPVKS
+427 LMSNFTGPVKT

-445 LQVAKSNLNTI
+445 LQGAKSNIDTI
-456 QDALSTGEDVY
+456 QDALSTNEDVY
-467 FNTTV
+467 FKNE
-472 SDDPASLSPGSS
+472 DNDNPGSLVPADS

-490 DFTNVTFGYD
+490 DFKNVTFGYD
-500 RFAEPLISGFSL
+500 RFSEPLIENFSL

-533 AKLVAGLYHP
+533 AKLIAGLYHP
-543 WEGDIL
+543 WAGEIL
-549 FDGRKRTAYPQ
+549 FDGRERNSFPE
-560 DVIRNSI
+560 DVIRNSV

-573 IFIFKGTVNENITM
+573 IFLFKGTVNDNITM
-587 WNNTIPTPD
+587 WNNTIGTPD
-596 IIQSTRDACIHDIIS
+596 IIQSTRDACIHDVIS
-611 SRPGGYNGILINA
+611 SRPGGYSGILINA

-664 IIDNNI
+664 VIDNNI

-695 LDRGKVVQRGT
+695 LDKGKVVQRGT

-711 KDQQGLY
+711 KNEQGLY
-718 FKLVNL
+718 FNLVKLN
-724 N
+724 

>member
-1 MSSDH
+1 MSIEH

-21 SGPVALNMVFSYFR
+21 SGAVALTMVFAYYR
-35 CWPAKDTLNQEC
+35 CYPARDALNQDC

-52 SKIPVERLMKVARAH
+52 SSIPAGRLMKVARAH
-67 HFISDV
+67 AFRSET
-73 RQPGIDGLKSL
+73 RSCGLAELKTL
-84 RLPAII
+84 QMPVII
-90 GIRGGYFSVLTG
+90 GIKGGYYSVLTG
-102 YTGDFFLV
+102 YDKEFYFV
-110 NSTRE
+110 NDTRE
-115 GQQKITASD
+115 GRKRLYEAELENIYNGTIVTITPS
-124 LESVF
+124 
-129 DGNVLTLEPG
+129 

-146 KQFGFADKIWSR
+146 HENVFFNRIWLR
-158 IKPSRYD
+158 LKPNRFD
-165 LLFVLICGAILVI
+165 LGFVLICGAILII
-178 PAVIMAGLNK
+178 PAIIMAGLNK

-203 RPMLLLIAG
+203 RPMLVLIAG

-217 GILTF
+217 GILTY
-222 LQQKVLVKIELRLAI
+222 LQQKILVKIELRLAI
-237 VESSKLLLHILKLPI
+237 VESSKLLMHILKLPI
-252 RFFMTRQP
+252 RFFMARQP

-273 AALLSTELTSTIS
+273 AALLSTELTATIS
-286 NMITVILYAVV
+286 NMITVVFYAIV

-316 LFVLR
+316 LLVLR
-321 IISEKRSTLNQLLF
+321 FISEKRSTLNQLLF

-370 SLSNAVVYDQRL
+370 SLSNAVVFDQKL

-395 LSNLNNIILLT
+395 LSNLNTIILLT
-406 LGGLLVIYGDMTIG
+406 LGGLLVIYGEMTIG

-438 VVSMGSD
+438 VVTMGSQ
-445 LQVAKSNLNTI
+445 LQVANSNMNTI
-456 QDALSTGEDVY
+456 QDALSTNEDVY
-467 FNTTV
+467 FKGEV
-472 SDDPASLSPGSS
+472 SDDVSSLTPTHS
-484 KLHGFL
+484 KLNGFL
-490 DFTNVTFGYD
+490 DFKNVTFGYD
-500 RFAEPLISGFSL
+500 RFREPLIENFSL
-512 HVEPGKRI
+512 HVEPGRRI

-543 WEGDIL
+543 WAGEIL
-549 FDGRKRTAYPQ
+549 FDGKERTAFPQ
-560 DVIRNSI
+560 DIIRNSI
-567 SLVDQE
+567 SMVDQE
-573 IFIFKGTVNENITM
+573 IFLFKGTVSDNITM
-587 WNNTIPTPD
+587 WNNTIGTPD
-596 IIQSTRDACIHDIIS
+596 IIQSTKDSCIHDIIS

-624 GNNLSGGQRQRIE
+624 GSNLSGGQRQRIE
-637 IARALVVNPTILV
+637 IARALVVNPSILV

-695 LDRGKVVQRGT
+695 LDKGKVAQRGT

-718 FKLVNL
+718 YKLVNL

>member
-1 MSSDH
+1 MSSER
-6 VKKKVPVIL
+6 VKKKVPVNL

-21 SGPVALNMVFSYFR
+21 SGAVALTMVFSYYH
-35 CWPAKDTLNQEC
+35 CYPARDTLNQEC

-52 SKIPVERLMKVARAH
+52 SKIPAERLMKVALAH
-67 HFISDV
+67 AFKSEV
-73 RQPGIDGLKSL
+73 RICNVTQLKALSM
-84 RLPAII
+84 PVII
-90 GIRGGYFSVLTG
+90 GIQGGYYSVMTG
-102 YTGDFFLV
+102 YGKEYYLLNDTH
-110 NSTRE
+110 E
-115 GQQKITASD
+115 GQKKLNAQD
-124 LESVF
+124 LENVF
-129 DGNVLTLEPG
+129 DGTVVIIAPG

-146 KQFGFADKIWSR
+146 NRNIFFERVWTR
-158 IKPSRYD
+158 IKPNRLD
-165 LLFVLICGAILVI
+165 LAFVLICGTILILPAI
-178 PAVIMAGLNK
+178 IMAGLNK
-188 LFFDDIINLNQPRYF
+188 LFFDDIIDLKQPGYF
-203 RPMLLLIAG
+203 KPMLVLIAG

-217 GILTF
+217 GILTY
-222 LQQKVLVKIELRLAI
+222 LQQKILVKLELKLAI
-237 VESSKLLLHILKLPI
+237 VESSKLLMHILKLPI
-252 RFFMTRQP
+252 RFFMARQP

-273 AALLSTELTSTIS
+273 AALLSTELTATIS
-286 NMITVILYAVV
+286 NMLTVVFYAIV
-297 MIQYNFLLTVIGVT
+297 MIQYNLLLTVIGVS

-316 LFVLR
+316 LLVLR

-335 ERNQR
+335 ERNQS

-370 SLSNAVVYDQRL
+370 SLTNAVVFDQRL

-406 LGGLLVIYGDMTIG
+406 LGGLLVIYGEMTVG

-427 LMSNFTGPVKS
+427 LMTNFTGPVKS

-456 QDALSTGEDVY
+456 QDALSTNEDIY
-467 FNTTV
+467 FKNEHN
-472 SDDPASLSPGSS
+472 DDPANLTPAVS
-484 KLHGFL
+484 KLNGFL
-490 DFTNVTFGYD
+490 DFKNVTFGYD
-500 RFAEPLISGFSL
+500 RFREPLIENFSL
-512 HVEPGKRI
+512 HVEPGRRI

-543 WEGDIL
+543 WAGEVL
-549 FDGRKRTAYPQ
+549 FDGRERTAIAQ
-560 DVIRNSI
+560 DVIRNSV

-573 IFIFKGTVNENITM
+573 IFLFKGTVNDNITM
-587 WNNTIPTPD
+587 WNNTLETPD
-596 IIQSTRDACIHDIIS
+596 IIQATKDACIHDIIS

-624 GNNLSGGQRQRIE
+624 GSNMSGGQRQRIE
-637 IARALVVNPTILV
+637 IARALVVNPSILV

-695 LDRGKVVQRGT
+695 LDKGKVAQRGT

-718 FKLVNL
+718 YKLVNL

>member
-1 MSSDH
+1 
-6 VKKKVPVIL
+6 
-15 QIGENE
+15 
-21 SGPVALNMVFSYFR
+21 
-35 CWPAKDTLNQEC
+35 
-47 GVSDN
+47 
-52 SKIPVERLMKVARAH
+52 
-67 HFISDV
+67 
-73 RQPGIDGLKSL
+73 
-84 RLPAII
+84 
-90 GIRGGYFSVLTG
+90 
-102 YTGDFFLV
+102 
-110 NSTRE
+110 
-115 GQQKITASD
+115 
-124 LESVF
+124 
-129 DGNVLTLEPG
+129 
-139 PDFKPDK
+139 
-146 KQFGFADKIWSR
+146 
-158 IKPSRYD
+158 
-165 LLFVLICGAILVI
+165 
-178 PAVIMAGLNK
+178 
-188 LFFDDIINLNQPRYF
+188 
-203 RPMLLLIAG
+203 
-212 LFFFN
+212 
-217 GILTF
+217 
-222 LQQKVLVKIELRLAI
+222 
-237 VESSKLLLHILKLPI
+237 
-252 RFFMTRQP
+252 
-260 GEIFKRVQLNDDL
+260 
-273 AALLSTELTSTIS
+273 
-286 NMITVILYAVV
+286 
-297 MIQYNFLLTVIGVT
+297 
-311 VILVN
+311 
-316 LFVLR
+316 
-321 IISEKRSTLNQLLF
+321 
-335 ERNQR
+335 
-340 TFSTAGVGLEQ
+340 
-351 IETIKA
+351 
-357 TGSEND
+357 
-363 FYGLWSG
+363 
-370 SLSNAVVYDQRL
+370 NAVVYDQRL

-406 LGGLLVIYGDMTIG
+406 LGGLLVIYGNMTIG

-456 QDALSTGEDVY
+456 QDALSTGEDIY

-472 SDDPASLSPGSS
+472 SDDPGSLSPGAS

-500 RFAEPLISGFSL
+500 RFSEPLIAGFSL

-543 WEGDIL
+543 WEGEVL
-549 FDGRKRTAYPQ
+549 FDGKPRNAFPE

-573 IFIFKGTVNENITM
+573 IFLFKGTVNENITM

-711 KDQQGLY
+711 KDLQGLY

>member
-1 MSSDH
+1 MRNER
-6 VKKKVPVIL
+6 VKTKVPVIL

-21 SGPVALNMVFSYFR
+21 SGPAVMTMVFSYYH
-35 CWPAKDTLNQEC
+35 CYPAKDLLNQEC

-52 SKIPVERLMKVARAH
+52 SNIPIDRLNKVATNHGFKSEVLHCAV
-67 HFISDV
+67 SE
-73 RQPGIDGLKSL
+73 LKSL
-84 RLPAII
+84 QMPAII
-90 GIRGGYFSVLTG
+90 GIQGGYYSVLTG
-102 YTGDFFLV
+102 FNKEFYLLNDTH
-110 NSTRE
+110 E
-115 GQQKITASD
+115 GKRRVSEQEFAKTY
-124 LESVF
+124 
-129 DGNVLTLEPG
+129 DGTVLIISPG
-139 PDFKPDK
+139 TDFKPEK
-146 KQFGFADKIWSR
+146 HQHGFVEKVWER
-158 IKPSRYD
+158 LKPSRFD
-165 LLFVLICGAILVI
+165 LGFVLICGTLLII
-178 PAVIMAGLNK
+178 PAIIMAGLNK

-203 RPMLLLIAG
+203 RPMLVLIAG
-212 LFFFN
+212 LFLYN
-217 GILTF
+217 GFLTY
-222 LQQKVLVKIELRLAI
+222 LQQKILIKIELRLAI
-237 VESSKLLLHILKLPI
+237 VESSKLLMHILKLPI
-252 RFFMTRQP
+252 RFFTTRQP

-273 AALLSTELTSTIS
+273 ATLLSTDLTASLS
-286 NMITVILYAVV
+286 SLITVVFYAFV
-297 MIQYNFLLTVIGVT
+297 MIQYNLLLTIIGVS
-311 VILVN
+311 VILIN

-321 IISEKRSTLNQLLF
+321 IISEKRSTLNQMLY
-335 ERNQR
+335 EQNQR

-370 SLSNAVVYDQRL
+370 NLSNAVIFDQKL
-382 NVTSNLL
+382 NFTSNLL

-406 LGGLLVIYGDMTIG
+406 LGGLLVIYGEMTIG

-427 LMSNFTGPVKS
+427 LMSNFTAPVKT

-445 LQVAKSNLNTI
+445 LQMAKSYVDTI
-456 QDALSTGEDVY
+456 QDALSTNDDIY
-467 FNTTV
+467 FTNEGN
-472 SDDPASLSPGSS
+472 DDPGIVMPADS
-484 KLHGFL
+484 KLQGFL
-490 DFTNVTFGYD
+490 DFKNVTFGYD
-500 RFAEPLISGFSL
+500 RFQEPLIENFSL

-543 WEGDIL
+543 WAGEIL
-549 FDGRKRTAYPQ
+549 FDGRERTFFTQ
-560 DVIRNSI
+560 DVIRNSV

-573 IFIFKGTVNENITM
+573 IFLFKGTVNDNITM
-587 WNNTIPTPD
+587 WNNTIGTPD
-596 IIQSTRDACIHDIIS
+596 IIQSTKDACIHDVIS
-611 SRPGGYNGILINA
+611 SRPGGYNGLLINA

-664 IIDNNI
+664 TIDNNI
-670 RRRGCTTLII
+670 RRRGCTALII

-711 KDQQGLY
+711 RDQQGLY

>member
-1 MSSDH
+1 MSNEH

-21 SGPVALNMVFSYFR
+21 SGAVALSMVFEFYH
-35 CWPAKDTLNQEC
+35 CYPAKDALNQEC

-52 SKIPVERLMKVARAH
+52 SKLPASRLMKVAIAH
-67 HFISDV
+67 GFKSEV
-73 RQPGIDGLKSL
+73 RPCSVADLKSL
-84 RLPAII
+84 QLPAVI
-90 GIRGGYFSVLTG
+90 GIRGGYYSVVTG
-102 YTGDFFLV
+102 VNNDFLFV
-110 NSTRE
+110 NDTHE
-115 GQQKITASD
+115 GQQKLTELELSQVYEGTA
-124 LESVF
+124 
-129 DGNVLTLEPG
+129 LTIVPG

-146 KQFGFADKIWSR
+146 HRNVFFDRVWSR
-158 IKPSRYD
+158 IEASKFD
-165 LLFVLICGAILVI
+165 LTYVLLCGAILVI
-178 PAVIMAGLNK
+178 PAIILAGLNK
-188 LFFDDIINLNQPRYF
+188 LFFDDIIDLNQPRYF
-203 RPMLLLIAG
+203 KPMLVLIAC

-222 LQQKVLVKIELRLAI
+222 FQQKILVKIELRLAI
-237 VESSKLLLHILKLPI
+237 VESSKLLMHILKLPI

-273 AALLSTELTSTIS
+273 ATLLSTELTATVS
-286 NMITVILYAVV
+286 NMITVVFYAIV
-297 MIQYNFLLTVIGVT
+297 MIQYNLMLTVIGVS
-311 VILVN
+311 VILIN

-370 SLSNAVVYDQRL
+370 SLSNAVVFDQKL

-406 LGGLLVIYGDMTIG
+406 LGGLLVIYGEMTIG

-456 QDALSTGEDVY
+456 QDALSTNEDIY
-467 FNTTV
+467 FKSET
-472 SDDPASLSPGSS
+472 SDDPAIITPASS

-490 DFTNVTFGYD
+490 DFKNVTFGYD
-500 RFAEPLISGFSL
+500 RFSDPLIENFTL

-543 WEGDIL
+543 WAGEIL
-549 FDGRKRTAYPQ
+549 FDGRERTVYPQ

-567 SLVDQE
+567 SMVDQE
-573 IFIFKGTVNENITM
+573 IFLFKGTVSDNLTM
-587 WNNTIPTPD
+587 WNNTIGTPD
-596 IIQSTRDACIHDIIS
+596 VVQATKDACIHDIIS
-611 SRPGGYNGILINA
+611 SRPGGYSGIVINA
-624 GNNLSGGQRQRIE
+624 GSNLSGGQRQRIE

-695 LDRGKVVQRGT
+695 LDHGKVAQRGT

-718 FKLVNL
+718 YKLVNL

>member
-1 MSSDH
+1 MRDEH

-15 QIGENE
+15 QIGDNE
-21 SGPVALNMVFSYFR
+21 SGPVALTMVFSYYH
-35 CWPAKDTLNQEC
+35 CYPAKDALNLEC

-52 SKIPVERLMKVARAH
+52 SKIPAGRLMKVARQHEFTSEVLNCSAAE
-67 HFISDV
+67 
-73 RQPGIDGLKSL
+73 LKSL
-84 RLPAII
+84 QMPLIA
-90 GIRGGYFSVLTG
+90 GIHGGYYSVITG
-102 YTGDFFLV
+102 YTKDGYLLND
-110 NSTRE
+110 THE
-115 GQQKITASD
+115 GKKKVSEQEFEKIYDGTA
-124 LESVF
+124 LI
-129 DGNVLTLEPG
+129 LKPG
-139 PDFKPDK
+139 SEFKPDK
-146 KQFGFADKIWSR
+146 HHNGFADKVWAR
-158 IKPSRYD
+158 LKPSRYD
-165 LLFVLICGAILVI
+165 LGFVLLCGTILII
-178 PAVIMAGLNK
+178 PAIIMAGLNK

-203 RPMLLLIAG
+203 RPMLVLIAG

-217 GILTF
+217 GILTY
-222 LQQKVLVKIELRLAI
+222 LQQKILVKIELRLAI
-237 VESSKLLLHILKLPI
+237 VESSKLLMHILKLPI
-252 RFFMTRQP
+252 RFFMSRQP

-273 AALLSTELTSTIS
+273 ASLLSTELASTVAS
-286 NMITVILYAVV
+286 MITVVFYAVV
-297 MIQYNFLLTVIGVT
+297 MIQYNLLLTVIGVT

-363 FYGLWSG
+363 FFGLWSG
-370 SLSNAVVYDQRL
+370 TLSNAVVFDQKL
-382 NVTSNLL
+382 NFTSNLL

-406 LGGLLVIYGDMTIG
+406 LGGLLVIYGEMTIG

-427 LMSNFTGPVKS
+427 LMLNFTGPVKT

-445 LQVAKSNLNTI
+445 LQVAKSNIDTI
-456 QDALSTGEDVY
+456 QDALSTNEDVY
-467 FNTTV
+467 FKREAYDSPV
-472 SDDPASLSPGSS
+472 SLIPANS

-490 DFTNVTFGYD
+490 DFKNVTFGYD
-500 RFAEPLISGFSL
+500 RFLDPLIENFSL

-543 WEGDIL
+543 WAGEIL
-549 FDGRKRTAYPQ
+549 FDGQERTVYPQ
-560 DVIRNSI
+560 DVIRNSV

-573 IFIFKGTVNENITM
+573 IFLFKGTVNDNITM
-587 WNNTIPTPD
+587 WNNTIGTPD
-596 IIQSTRDACIHDIIS
+596 IIQSTKDACIHDVIS
-611 SRPGGYNGILINA
+611 SRPGGYSGILINA

-664 IIDNNI
+664 MIDNNI

-695 LDRGKVVQRGT
+695 LDKGKVVQRGT

-711 KDQQGLY
+711 RDRQGLY

>member
-1 MSSDH
+1 MSNDH

-21 SGPVALNMVFSYFR
+21 SGPVALSMVFSYYH
-35 CWPAKDTLNQEC
+35 CWPAKDALNQEC

-52 SKIPVERLMKVARAH
+52 SKIPINRLVKVAQAH
-67 HFISDV
+67 AFTSTASTCNT
-73 RQPGIDGLKSL
+73 DGLRSVS
-84 RLPAII
+84 LPAVI
-90 GIRGGYFSVLTG
+90 GMNGGYFGVLNG
-102 YTGDFFLV
+102 YKGDDFFL
-110 NSTRE
+110 NDTRE
-115 GQQKITASD
+115 GEKKLKKDELDAI
-124 LESVF
+124 F
-129 DGNVLTLEPG
+129 DGNVMTLQPG
-139 PDFKPDK
+139 PSFKPDK
-146 KQFGFADKIWSR
+146 HQFGLLDKIWSR
-158 IKPSRYD
+158 IKDSRFD
-165 LLFVLICGAILVI
+165 LGFVLICGAILVI
-178 PAVIMAGLNK
+178 PAVVLAGLNK

-203 RPMLLLIAG
+203 KPMLVLIAG

-222 LQQKVLVKIELRLAI
+222 LQQKILVKIELRLAI
-237 VESSKLLLHILKLPI
+237 IESSKLLLHILKLPI

-273 AALLSTELTSTIS
+273 ASLLSTELTSTVS

-297 MIQYNFLLTVIGVT
+297 MIQYNLMLTIIGVT

-370 SLSNAVVYDQRL
+370 SLSNAVVYDQKL
-382 NVTSNLL
+382 NLTSNLL

-445 LQVAKSNLNTI
+445 LQVAKSNLDTI
-456 QDALSTGEDVY
+456 QDALSTREDIY
-467 FNTTV
+467 FRNEV
-472 SDDPASLSPGSS
+472 NDDPTKINAASS
-484 KLHGFL
+484 KLQGFL
-490 DFTNVTFGYD
+490 EFRNVTFGYD
-500 RFAEPLISGFSL
+500 RFTDPLISGFSL
-512 HVEPGKRI
+512 HMEPGMRI

-543 WEGDIL
+543 WEGEIL
-549 FDGRKRTAYPQ
+549 FDGKTRDAYSQ

-567 SLVDQE
+567 SMVDQE
-573 IFIFKGTVNENITM
+573 IFLFRGTVNENITM
-587 WNNTIPTPD
+587 WNNTIPTVD
-596 IIQSTRDACIHDIIS
+596 IISSTKDACIHDIIAG
-611 SRPGGYNGILINA
+611 RPGGYGGLLIA
-624 GNNLSGGQRQRIE
+624 GGSNLSGGQRQRIE
-637 IARALVVNPTILV
+637 IARSLVVNPSILV

-695 LDRGKVVQRGT
+695 LERGKVVQRGT
-706 HDEMI
+706 HEEMI
-711 KDQQGLY
+711 KDKQGLY
-718 FKLVNL
+718 YKLVNL

>member
-6 VKKKVPVIL
+6 VKKRVPVLL

-21 SGPVALNMVFSYFR
+21 SGPVALSMVLSYYHCR
-35 CWPAKDTLNQEC
+35 PAKDALNQEC

-52 SKIPVERLMKVARAH
+52 SKIPIERLMKVARAH
-67 HFISDV
+67 NFKSDIL
-73 RQPGIDGLKSL
+73 QDGIDELKSL
-84 RLPAII
+84 RFPAII
-90 GIRGGYFSVLTG
+90 GTRDGNFSVLTG
-102 YTGDFFLV
+102 YTTDNFLL
-110 NSTRE
+110 NNTRE
-115 GQQKITASD
+115 GPQKITPSD
-124 LESVF
+124 FGRVF
-129 DGNVLTLEPG
+129 NGNVLIMEPG

-146 KQFGFADKIWSR
+146 KQYGFTGKIWSR

-178 PAVIMAGLNK
+178 PAVILAGLNK
-188 LFFDDIINLNQPRYF
+188 LFFDDIINLNQTRYF
-203 RPMLLLIAG
+203 KPMLLFIAG

-222 LQQKVLVKIELRLAI
+222 LQQKVLVKIELRMAI
-237 VESSKLLLHILKLPI
+237 VESSRLLLHILKLPM

-273 AALLSTELTSTIS
+273 ATLLSTDLALTIS
-286 NMITVILYAVV
+286 NMITVILYALV
-297 MIQYNFLLTVIGVT
+297 MIQYNFLLTLIGVT

-316 LFVLR
+316 LVVLR

-363 FYGLWSG
+363 FYSLWSG

-427 LMSNFTGPVKS
+427 LMLNFTGPVKS
-438 VVSMGSD
+438 VMSMGSN
-445 LQVAKSNLNTI
+445 LQVAKSNLTTI
-456 QDALSTGEDVY
+456 QDALSTTEDIY
-467 FNTTV
+467 FKASV
-472 SDDPASLSPGSS
+472 SDDPASISPGSS
-484 KLHGFL
+484 KLQGFL
-490 DFTNVTFGYD
+490 EFKNVTFGYD
-500 RFAEPLISGFSL
+500 RFAEPLIAGFSL

-543 WEGDIL
+543 WEGEIL
-549 FDGRKRTAYPQ
+549 FDGRPRTDFPQ
-560 DVIRNSI
+560 DVIRNSV

-573 IFIFKGTVNENITM
+573 IFLFKGTVNENITM
-587 WNNTIPTPD
+587 WNNTIPVPD
-596 IIQSTRDACIHDIIS
+596 IIQSTKDACIHDIIS

-637 IARALVVNPTILV
+637 IARALVVNPAILV

-670 RRRGCTTLII
+670 RRRGCTNLII

-695 LDRGKVVQRGT
+695 MDKGKVVQRGT

-711 KDQQGLY
+711 RDQQGLY

>member
-611 SRPGGYNGILINA
+611 SRPGGYSGILINA

-706 HDEMI
+706 HDDMI